1 VTVDSRGVPARG
13 NGGREPPVPEV
24 SRPPGL
30 AQDPERAR
38 DSAPAASPAAGRGRR
53 RPRRR
58 WGDRLLFAWTW
69 LIIIWLA
76 LPIAVMIIFSFNNP
90 HGRFNFTWVGF
101 TLKWYGPHLLD
112 YPSLTTA
119 MENSLIVAFAA
130 TVGSVVLGTLV
141 GLALG
146 KYRFRGLGTANLVQ
160 FAAISAPDIVLAS
173 SLLAFFVTL
182 RVPLGL
188 PTIIVAHIMFC
199 LSFVAVTVRARVLT
213 LDRSLEEAARDL
225 GAGPWATFRLV
236 TLPLIFPGV
245 LAGALLAFAIS
256 IDDFV
261 VTSFVSGSTQT
272 FPLWIWSATRNGLPP
287 QVDVLGTLIFVAGLV
302 IAATSAFLGRRGTR

>member
-1 VTVDSRGVPARG
+1 MTVDIDS
-13 NGGREPPVPEV
+13 
-24 SRPPGL
+24 
-30 AQDPERAR
+30 ERAR
-38 DSAPAASPAAGRGRR
+38 DSAPAASPAAARGQR

-76 LPIAVMIIFSFNNP
+76 LPIAVMIMFSFNNP

-225 GAGPWATFRLV
+225 GACLWATFRLV

-302 IAATSAFLGRRGTR
+302 IAAGSALFGRRGTR

>member
-1 VTVDSRGVPARG
+1 VTVDTYS
-13 NGGREPPVPEV
+13 
-24 SRPPGL
+24 
-30 AQDPERAR
+30 ERAR
-38 DSAPAASPAAGRGRR
+38 DSAPTASPAADRGRR

-76 LPIAVMIIFSFNNP
+76 LPIAVMILFSFNNP

-287 QVDVLGTLIFVAGLV
+287 QVDVLGTLIFVAGLL
-302 IAATSAFLGRRGTR
+302 IAGGSALFSRRGTR

>member
-1 VTVDSRGVPARG
+1 VTAR
-13 NGGREPPVPEV
+13 
-24 SRPPGL
+24 
-30 AQDPERAR
+30 RAR
-38 DSAPAASPAAGRGRR
+38 RR
-53 RPRRR
+53 RGA
-58 WGDRLLFAWTW
+58 WGDRLLHIWTW
-69 LIIIWLA
+69 VIIVWLA
-76 LPIAVMIIFSFNNP
+76 LPIAVMVVFSFNNP
-90 HGRFNFTWVGF
+90 HGRYNISWVGF
-101 TLKWYGPHLLD
+101 TFKWYGPDLLD

-119 MENSLIVAFAA
+119 LENSILVAVSA
-130 TVGSVVLGTLV
+130 TILSVILGTLV

-160 FAAISAPDIVLAS
+160 FAAISAPDIVMAS
-173 SLLAFFVTL
+173 SLLSFFVTL
-182 RVPLGL
+182 RIPLGL
-188 PTIIVAHIMFC
+188 PTIIVAHTMFC
-199 LSFVAVTVRARVLT
+199 LSFVAVTVRARVLG

-287 QVDVLGTLIFVAGLV
+287 QVDVLGTLIFAFGLIIVATL
-302 IAATSAFLGRRGTR
+302 ALLGRRSAR

>member
-1 VTVDSRGVPARG
+1 MSVDIDS
-13 NGGREPPVPEV
+13 
-24 SRPPGL
+24 
-30 AQDPERAR
+30 ERAR
-38 DSAPAASPAAGRGRR
+38 DSAPAVSPAPGRGRR

-76 LPIAVMIIFSFNNP
+76 LPIAVMIMFSFNNP

-130 TVGSVVLGTLV
+130 TVGAVVLGTLV

-302 IAATSAFLGRRGTR
+302 IAAGSALFGRRGTR

>member
-1 VTVDSRGVPARG
+1 VTVDIDS
-13 NGGREPPVPEV
+13 
-24 SRPPGL
+24 
-30 AQDPERAR
+30 ERAR
-38 DSAPAASPAAGRGRR
+38 DSAPAAAPAAARGRR

-76 LPIAVMIIFSFNNP
+76 LPIAVMILFSFNNP

-119 MENSLIVAFAA
+119 MENSLLVAFAA

-302 IAATSAFLGRRGTR
+302 IAAGSALFGRRGTR

>member
-1 VTVDSRGVPARG
+1 
-13 NGGREPPVPEV
+13 
-24 SRPPGL
+24 
-30 AQDPERAR
+30 
-38 DSAPAASPAAGRGRR
+38 
-53 RPRRR
+53 
-58 WGDRLLFAWTW
+58 
-69 LIIIWLA
+69 
-76 LPIAVMIIFSFNNP
+76 MIMFSFNNP

-119 MENSLIVAFAA
+119 MENSLLVAFAA

-272 FPLWIWSATRNGLPP
+272 FPLSIWSATHNGLPP
-287 QVDVLGTLIFVAGLV
+287 QVDVLGTLIFVAGLI
-302 IAATSAFLGRRGTR
+302 IAATSALLGRRGTR

>member
-1 VTVDSRGVPARG
+1 MTVDIDS
-13 NGGREPPVPEV
+13 
-24 SRPPGL
+24 
-30 AQDPERAR
+30 ERAR
-38 DSAPAASPAAGRGRR
+38 DSAPAVVAARGRGRR

-76 LPIAVMIIFSFNNP
+76 LPIAVMIMFSFNNP

-119 MENSLIVAFAA
+119 MENSLLVAFAA

-302 IAATSAFLGRRGTR
+302 IAAGSALFGRRGVR

>member
-1 VTVDSRGVPARG
+1 MTVDIHS
-13 NGGREPPVPEV
+13 
-24 SRPPGL
+24 
-30 AQDPERAR
+30 ERAR
-38 DSAPAASPAAGRGRR
+38 DSAPSAPHAAPGGRR

-69 LIIIWLA
+69 LIIVWLA
-76 LPIAVMIIFSFNNP
+76 LPIAVMIMFSFNNP

-101 TLKWYGPHLLD
+101 TLKWYGPDLLD

-119 MENSLIVAFAA
+119 MENSLLVAFAA

-146 KYRFRGLGTANLVQ
+146 KYRFRGLGTANFVQ

-173 SLLAFFVTL
+173 SLLSFFVTL

-287 QVDVLGTLIFVAGLV
+287 QVDVLGTLIFVLGLA
-302 IAATSAFLGRRGTR
+302 IAATSALLGRRSVR

>member
-1 VTVDSRGVPARG
+1 MTALDSAERGLVP
-13 NGGREPPVPEV
+13 P
-24 SRPPGL
+24 
-30 AQDPERAR
+30 DPSALPAPRAR
-38 DSAPAASPAAGRGRR
+38 RR
-53 RPRRR
+53 RDA
-58 WGDRLLFAWTW
+58 WSGRLLHVWTW
-69 LIIIWLA
+69 VIIVWLA
-76 LPIAVMIIFSFNNP
+76 LPIAVMIVFSFNNP
-90 HGRFNFTWVGF
+90 HGRLNITWVGF
-101 TLKWYGPHLLD
+101 TLKWYGPDLLD

-119 MENSLIVAFAA
+119 LENSILVAVAA
-130 TVGSVVLGTLV
+130 TVLSVILGTLV

-173 SLLAFFVTL
+173 SLLSFFVTL
-182 RVPLGL
+182 RIPLGL
-188 PTIIVAHIMFC
+188 PTIIVAHTMFC
-199 LSFVAVTVRARVLT
+199 LSFVAVTVRARVLG

-245 LAGALLAFAIS
+245 MAGALLAFAIS
-256 IDDFV
+256 VDDFV

-287 QVDVLGTLIFVAGLV
+287 QVDVLGTLIFAFGLIIVAVTAL
-302 IAATSAFLGRRGTR
+302 LGRRSAR

>member
-1 VTVDSRGVPARG
+1 MTALDSPERDLVPPGPSALPAARARRSRGAWSG
-13 NGGREPPVPEV
+13 
-24 SRPPGL
+24 
-30 AQDPERAR
+30 
-38 DSAPAASPAAGRGRR
+38 
-53 RPRRR
+53 
-58 WGDRLLFAWTW
+58 RLLHIWTW
-69 LIIIWLA
+69 VIIVWLA
-76 LPIAVMIIFSFNNP
+76 LPIAVMIVFSFNNP
-90 HGRFNFTWVGF
+90 RGRLNITWVGF
-101 TLKWYGPHLLD
+101 TFKWYGPDLLD

-119 MENSLIVAFAA
+119 LENSILVAAAA
-130 TVGSVVLGTLV
+130 TVLSVILGTLI

-173 SLLAFFVTL
+173 SLLSFFVTL
-182 RVPLGL
+182 RIPLGL
-188 PTIIVAHIMFC
+188 PTIIVAHTMFC
-199 LSFVAVTVRARVLT
+199 LSFVAVTVRARVLG

-225 GAGPWATFRLV
+225 GAGPWDTFRLV

-245 LAGALLAFAIS
+245 MAGALLAFAIS

-287 QVDVLGTLIFVAGLV
+287 QVDVLGTLIFAFGLIIV
-302 IAATSAFLGRRGTR
+302 VVSALLGRRSAR

>member
-1 VTVDSRGVPARG
+1 MTTLSSAERAPGASAAPAGSGGPAR
-13 NGGREPPVPEV
+13 
-24 SRPPGL
+24 
-30 AQDPERAR
+30 
-38 DSAPAASPAAGRGRR
+38 RGRR
-53 RPRRR
+53 RL
-58 WGDRLLFAWTW
+58 GDRLLFAYTW
-69 LIIIWLA
+69 AVIIWLA
-76 LPIAVMIIFSFNNP
+76 LPIGVMIAFSFNNP
-90 HGRFNFTWVGF
+90 HGRYNFTWVGF
-101 TLKWYGPHLLD
+101 TLKWYGPHLFD
-112 YPSLTTA
+112 YPSLTSA
-119 MENSLIVAFAA
+119 IGNSLIVAVSA
-130 TVGSVVLGTLV
+130 TIGAVILGTLV

-160 FAAISAPDIVLAS
+160 FAAIAAPEIVLAS
-173 SLLAFFVTL
+173 SLLSFFVTL

-225 GAGPWATFRLV
+225 GAGAWTTFRLV

-256 IDDFV
+256 VDDFV
-261 VTSFVSGSTQT
+261 VTSFVAGSQQT

-287 QVDVLGTLIFVAGLV
+287 QVDVLGTLIFAGGLLLV
-302 IAATSAFLGRRGTR
+302 GAATLIGRRRPA

>member
-1 VTVDSRGVPARG
+1 VTVDTY
-13 NGGREPPVPEV
+13 
-24 SRPPGL
+24 
-30 AQDPERAR
+30 PERAR
-38 DSAPAASPAAGRGRR
+38 DSASAASPAAGRGRR

-101 TLKWYGPHLLD
+101 TLKWYGPALLD

-119 MENSLIVAFAA
+119 VENSLLVAFAA

-287 QVDVLGTLIFVAGLV
+287 QVDVLGTLIFVGGLV
-302 IAATSAFLGRRGTR
+302 IAAASALFGRRGTR